1 MSGGESM
8 KGLLSSYSHIEI
20 VATRALCCLYARG
33 QRLSTKHPR
42 LHFSQSVRSNR
53 ASGDRNLSP
62 WVVVYTANCRHS
74 TSLKRAVGNPH
85 HSGWR
90 QFFILDPT
98 AVLVTL

>member
-1 MSGGESM
+1 MR
-8 KGLLSSYSHIEI
+8 GLLSSYSHIEI
-20 VATRALCCLYARG
+20 VATRALCRLYARG
-33 QRLSTKHPR
+33 HRLSTKHPR
-42 LHFSQSVRSNR
+42 LHFSQSVKSNR
-53 ASGDRNLSP
+53 ASGDRNLSA